1 MTPWT
6 GALQAP
12 LSMGFSRQEYW
23 SGLLSSILATASGS
37 PTPTPSN
44 FRELHEAETTGLSIS
59 TMLYCTGRPQSSG
72 DTGLKQVHKYEKR
85 FVNTYKGSQN
95 WANPNTPSGLPL
107 HSTHHFNSPSPSP
120 SPETRT
126 RSRGDVH

>member
-1 MTPWT
+1 MDWSPPSSSVH
-6 GALQAP
+6 GILQT
-12 LSMGFSRQEYW
+12 R
-23 SGLLSSILATASGS
+23 ILEWVAILINTSYS
-37 PTPTPSN
+37 FWFPTPTPSN

-85 FVNTYKGSQN
+85 FVNSYKGSQN
-95 WANPNTPSGLPL
+95 WANPNSPSGLPL